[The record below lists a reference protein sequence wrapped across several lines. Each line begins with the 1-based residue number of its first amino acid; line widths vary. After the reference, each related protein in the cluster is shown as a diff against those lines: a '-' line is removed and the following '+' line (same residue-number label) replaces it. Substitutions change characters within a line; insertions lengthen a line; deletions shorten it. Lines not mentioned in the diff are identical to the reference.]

1 MAYEDQRSTTLAV
14 DNLNGAQLGGRT
26 IRVDH
31 VAKYKKKEEEDEET
45 ERQKREERGVCR
57 AFQKGECKYGD
68 SCKFSHD
75 EQRAANT
82 GWGLE
87 EDRKAK
93 WANDKFD
100 NRSMDNKRSRDIPPS
115 YGTERKQPD
124 AYDGRSSRGNNNIET
139 AHKQNGAGSSNLQDT
154 RDRAKPLEYKED
166 RDSRTFERRSSR
178 YDTES
183 KSRDDYDR
191 REDKRSRTHTQPSLR
206 GSQDE
211 RGKDRDGNRD
221 KEKRS
226 TYTRDSS
233 PQHHRDRDE
242 GDHRRA
248 RRDEDHHRSRR

>member
-1 MAYEDQRSTTLAV
+1 MDGLISCGSYVNVPYSTIINQFICVIICLLKDYAIV
-14 DNLNGAQLGGRT
+14 
-26 IRVDH
+26 IH
-31 VAKYKKKEEEDEET
+31 VYLIALI
-45 ERQKREERGVCR
+45 
-57 AFQKGECKYGD
+57 
-68 SCKFSHD
+68 S
-75 EQRAANT
+75 QRAANT

-93 WANDKFD
+93 WANDKFE

-124 AYDGRSSRGNNNIET
+124 AYDGRSSRGKNNIET

-166 RDSRTFERRSSR
+166 RDSRAFERRSSR

-191 REDKRSRTHTQPSLR
+191 REEKRSRTHTQPSLR
-206 GSQDE
+206 DSQDE
-211 RGKDRDGNRD
+211 RGKDRDRNRD

-233 PQHHRDRDE
+233 PQHHRDRDD